1 MSDMTDVARAE
12 VPAPAAADEP
22 QGRLGG
28 RTTWIMA
35 DQAVSSLSNA
45 ALTLVIARTV
55 APAEFGAFALAF
67 SIYSFCVAVSQAL
80 AGQVVMIRY
89 SAEPAAVRLR
99 AATAAGGTALAL
111 GALASLVL
119 VGVSIVVDLPL
130 RGVLLALAVL
140 FPTLLLQD
148 TWRTVF
154 VSRGTPREAFINDAV
169 WVALQVVAIGALIV
183 VGVDSAAAYTLAWG
197 GAAAGA
203 AAYGVL
209 QVGARP
215 RIGMARRFVVDH
227 RDVSGPSVAQAI
239 SILGANQIAF
249 VLVAAFGTIEVV
261 GALRGALT
269 LLGPL
274 NIVGFAL
281 GTFAVPEIVRLDLD
295 RRGLVFTA
303 LGISAVLVV
312 VDLMWG
318 GVLLLVPDGIGRQ
331 ALGETWPTARAA
343 LPGMITFTAAIG
355 ATTGAMAVMRS
366 LARMRYV
373 FWNSAVLSPLVIA
386 CSVIGVRM
394 AMERGAAWGLAVA
407 ALAVVGPTWWLLARA
422 VRRGRLDHPG
432 GRVVNV

>member
-1 MSDMTDVARAE
+1 MSDVTDVAGAE
-12 VPAPAAADEP
+12 APAAPTEVEP
-22 QGRLGG
+22 QGRIGG

-45 ALTLVIARTV
+45 ALTLVVARTV
-55 APAEFGAFALAF
+55 APEEFGAFALAF

-99 AATAAGGTALAL
+99 AAAAAGGTALAL
-111 GALASLVL
+111 GGMAAVVL
-119 VGVSIVVDLPL
+119 VGVAVAVDMPL

-154 VSRGTPREAFINDAV
+154 VSRGTPRQAFVNDAV

-183 VGVDSAAAYTLAWG
+183 GGVGSAVAYTLAWG

-209 QVGARP
+209 QVGTRP
-215 RIGMARRFVVDH
+215 RIAATRRFVVDH
-227 RDVSGPSVAQAI
+227 RDISGPSVAHAV

-249 VLVAAFGTIEVV
+249 VLVAAFGAIEVV

-281 GTFAVPEIVRLDLD
+281 GTFAVPEIVRLDLGT
-295 RRGLVFTA
+295 RGLVLTA

-312 VDLMWG
+312 VDLAWG
-318 GVLLLVPDGIGRQ
+318 GVLLLVPADIGRQ
-331 ALGETWPTARAA
+331 VLGETWPAARAA

-355 ATTGAMAVMRS
+355 ATTGAMAVMRA
-366 LARMRYV
+366 LARTRYV
-373 FWNSAVLSPLVIA
+373 FWNSAMLSPLVIA
-386 CSVIGVRM
+386 CSVVGVQL

-407 ALAVVGPTWWLLARA
+407 ALAVIGPTWWLLARA
-422 VRRGRLDHPG
+422 VRLGRLDH
-432 GRVVNV
+432 RVRL